1 MYEAR
6 QNKEKVSRRID
17 GRFKNN
23 SNHALKED
31 MLQLIRKEDENKNKE
46 QDLQDFVYKLDK
58 NGKIN
63 FYCGLKS
70 INKEDMKLK
79 IYDKYYILSK
89 DDFNKLNKE
98 IKGNKINKRIDK
110 YLRFITDGIE
120 NKDYWITWPTYA
132 TGDMTS
138 LSVFLINSKNGVV
151 IYKENGYGGDVDNA
165 MNAWSSFL
173 GGDLI
178 DKEYI
183 VTDKGLQGF
192 RSDSTESKRKIGF
205 TEGTNYITKNW
216 NSDIRGKVRKAWGVT
231 DTYDKEIKNWLSDNN
246 ITADKYEEKDVIILW
261 IRKSGENGGAH
272 YENDTSFKLLRSY
285 IEKNSQKIF
294 YLAGDDKLDA
304 KGNSKAEALVRDNV
318 VNLTQIWKRKD
329 IYLWKGDSRT
339 GQFNIYDFLKRQS
352 KSLLHIGAMSGN
364 LEAMALLGHKT
375 NFQTI
380 DDRTENPSLE
390 RMLKY
395 DISDQERED
404 EIDKIGYNFSP
415 IDRYEKSAAEYYM
428 KLRYHTKLIDESLSK
443 QFGSDYLDNKIEKY
457 VQAIESMY
465 DGLDKGTYSE
475 LKDKY
480 KDSLLSNLFILVA
493 KRIKKKKII
502 NPRP

>member
-1 MYEAR
+1 M
-6 QNKEKVSRRID
+6 
-17 GRFKNN
+17 
-23 SNHALKED
+23 
-31 MLQLIRKEDENKNKE
+31 
-46 QDLQDFVYKLDK
+46 
-58 NGKIN
+58 
-63 FYCGLKS
+63 
-70 INKEDMKLK
+70 
-79 IYDKYYILSK
+79 
-89 DDFNKLNKE
+89 
-98 IKGNKINKRIDK
+98 
-110 YLRFITDGIE
+110 
-120 NKDYWITWPTYA
+120 
-132 TGDMTS
+132 
-138 LSVFLINSKNGVV
+138 
-151 IYKENGYGGDVDNA
+151 
-165 MNAWSSFL
+165 
-173 GGDLI
+173 
-178 DKEYI
+178 
-183 VTDKGLQGF
+183 
-192 RSDSTESKRKIGF
+192 
-205 TEGTNYITKNW
+205 
-216 NSDIRGKVRKAWGVT
+216 RKAWGVT